1 MKKQTPVHTAL
12 LAAICAVPMSLHAQ
26 TVAAPEAPPAPVQRE
41 NIDPTFQ
48 ARALAGIEHDSN
60 IFRSQMKRS
69 DEIAMVGLGLK
80 FDKRIGLQR
89 FLADAEV
96 NRYQHRD
103 LSDLSY
109 NTLNYTAAWNWSVT
123 PRFRGV
129 ARADRR
135 QYRELPDTAEG
146 FGQVGVRTDRV
157 ELVEGL
163 YELDGNWRAL
173 AGVTR
178 TSSES
183 DNLLS
188 YDANPT
194 VRSVSVGAAY
204 EAGTGSSITAR
215 LRRGDGEYKAFT
227 QSDFRDDELEV
238 AVKWQFSPR
247 TSLDSRVGY
256 LRRSHDQTPVRD
268 FSGFI
273 GGATLD
279 YELTGK
285 TRIQGGIS
293 RDLASYYLAT
303 GGYVESTRFFIA
315 PVWKPTA
322 QTALRWRVQHE
333 RREFK
338 DIAGGAADQG
348 RNDTIN
354 WAQVGFEWE
363 PRRPV
368 LLSAT
373 LRNERRKSTVAL
385 FNYRATVVGVAAKVT
400 F

>member
-1 MKKQTPVHTAL
+1 MA
-12 LAAICAVPMSLHAQ
+12 
-26 TVAAPEAPPAPVQRE
+26 
-41 NIDPTFQ
+41 
-48 ARALAGIEHDSN
+48 
-60 IFRSQMKRS
+60 
-69 DEIAMVGLGLK
+69 GLGLK
-80 FDKRIGLQR
+80 FDKRVGLQR
-89 FLADAEV
+89 FIADAEV
-96 NRYQHRD
+96 NRYQHRN

-135 QYRELPDTAEG
+135 QFRELPDTVEG

-163 YELDGNWRAL
+163 YEIDGNWRAL

-183 DNLLS
+183 DNMLS
-188 YDANPT
+188 FDASPT

-204 EAGTGSSITAR
+204 EVGTGSSITGR

-227 QSDFRDDELEV
+227 QSNFRDDEAEV

-247 TSLDSRVGY
+247 TSLDSRLGY
-256 LRRSHDQTPVRD
+256 LRRTHDQTPVRD
-268 FSGFI
+268 FNGFV
-273 GGATLD
+273 GSATLD

-285 TRIQGGIS
+285 TRLQTGVA
-293 RDLASYYLAT
+293 RQLASYYLPT
-303 GGYVESTRFFIA
+303 GGFVETNRIFIA

-322 QTALRWRVQHE
+322 QTALTGRLQHE
-333 RREFK
+333 RRAFK
-338 DIAGGAADQG
+338 DIAGGSADQG
-348 RNDTIN
+348 RRDTIN

-373 LRNERRKSTVAL
+373 LRHERRNSSVAI
-385 FNYRATVVGVAAKVT
+385 FNYRATVVGVAGKVT

>member
-1 MKKQTPVHTAL
+1 MKKQSLVHPAV
-12 LAAICAVPMSLHAQ
+12 LAALCTVPMISRAQ
-26 TVAAPEAPPAPVQRE
+26 TAPVVEPPLPPVQRE
-41 NIDPTFQ
+41 EIDPTFQ

-60 IFRSQMKRS
+60 IYRTQIKRS
-69 DEIAMVGLGLK
+69 DEIAMVGLGLRY
-80 FDKRIGLQR
+80 DKRLGLQR
-89 FLADAEV
+89 FIADAEV
-96 NRYQHRD
+96 NRYQHRN
-103 LSDLSY
+103 LSNLSY
-109 NTLNYTAAWNWSVT
+109 NTVNYTAAWNWSVT

-135 QYRELPDTAEG
+135 QYRELPDTVEG
-146 FGQVGVRTDRV
+146 FGQLGVRTDRV

-183 DNLLS
+183 DNMLS

-204 EAGTGSSITAR
+204 EVGTGSSVTAR
-215 LRRGDGEYKAFT
+215 LRRGDGEYKAFA
-227 QSDFRDDELEV
+227 QSDFRDNEVDV

-247 TSLDSRVGY
+247 TSIDTRLGY
-256 LRRSHDQTPVRD
+256 LRRTHDQAPVRD
-268 FSGFI
+268 FSGLL
-273 GGATLD
+273 GSATVD

-285 TRIQGGIS
+285 TRLQAGIA

-303 GGYVESTRFFIA
+303 GGYIESNRVFIA

-322 QTALRWRVQHE
+322 QTALRWRLQHE
-333 RREFK
+333 RRSFK
-338 DIAGGAADQG
+338 DIAGGSADQG
-348 RNDTIN
+348 RSDTIN

-373 LRNERRKSTVAL
+373 LRNERRKSSVAL

>member
-1 MKKQTPVHTAL
+1 MKKQSLVHTAV
-12 LAAICAVPMSLHAQ
+12 LAALCTLPAISHAQ
-26 TVAAPEAPPAPVQRE
+26 TPAPAEPVPAPIQRE
-41 NIDPTFQ
+41 QIDPTFQ
-48 ARALAGIEHDSN
+48 ARALAGVEYDSN
-60 IFRSQMKRS
+60 IYRSQMRQS
-69 DEIAMVGLGLK
+69 DEVGMVGLGLRY
-80 FDKRIGLQR
+80 DKRLGLQR
-89 FLADAEV
+89 FIADAEIS
-96 NRYQHRD
+96 RYQHRD

-135 QYRELPDTAEG
+135 QYRELPDTVEG

-163 YELDGNWRAL
+163 YEIDGNWRAL

-183 DNLLS
+183 DNMLS
-188 YDANPT
+188 YDASPT
-194 VRSVSVGAAY
+194 VRSLSIGAAY
-204 EAGTGSSITAR
+204 EVGTGSSVTAR

-227 QSDFRDDELEV
+227 QSDFQDNEAEV
-238 AVKWQFSPR
+238 AVRWQFSPR
-247 TSLDSRVGY
+247 TSVDSRLAY
-256 LRRSHDQTPVRD
+256 LRRTHDQTPVRD
-268 FSGFI
+268 FSGLI
-273 GGATLD
+273 GGATVD

-285 TRIQGGIS
+285 TRLQAGIA

-303 GGYVESTRFFIA
+303 GGYVESNRVFIA
-315 PVWKPTA
+315 PVWRPTA

-333 RREFK
+333 RRSFK
-338 DIAGGAADQG
+338 DIAGGSADQG
-348 RNDTIN
+348 RTDTIS

-373 LRNERRKSTVAL
+373 LRNERRKSSVAL